1 MAATSVKAQ
10 VYRVRTPLLK
20 EGRSD
25 VTLAQNEVMEV
36 RVKCYAEGGENAL
49 HTHTKEDHTFV
60 ILQGQARFFDENGEV
75 GVLGRNDGIFQ
86 PAGSFYRFESCG
98 DEPLVLFRVGAIP
111 PGETNDRID
120 PEGMPLPGQSA
131 ENGWRPPVPIEGKFY
146 E

>member
-1 MAATSVKAQ
+1 MAATGVKAQ
-10 VYRVRTPLLK
+10 TYHVRTPLLS

-25 VTLAQNEVMEV
+25 ITLAQNDVMEV

-49 HTHTKEDHTFV
+49 HTHTKEEHTFV
-60 ILQGQARFFDENGEV
+60 ILQGQARFFDEHGEV

-98 DEPLVLFRVGAIP
+98 DEPLVLLRVGAIP
-111 PGETNDRID
+111 PGETNDRLD
-120 PEGMPLPGQSA
+120 PEGMPLPGHSA
-131 ENGWRPPVPIEGKFY
+131 ENGWRPPVAIEGRFY